1 MAGKSAASF
10 IVLAARSIKPTKSS
24 ISGISF
30 LLPES
35 SPLRTANKFAKS
47 PLRCRSINSWSKPI
61 AHILHRSRFAENGA
75 NPHTR
80 GWSRKKSR
88 VRAAFRWK
96 KSLAQQRQL
105 RKNSSDLSAGKID
118 MGKVGIVVR
127 YGFAFGTALIL
138 ASCAAPRD
146 TEHHIVVSVHD
157 QKLAL
162 LQKENLVAT
171 YPISTSKFGLSD
183 RPGSYGTP
191 LGELEIAD
199 KIGDG
204 APAGT
209 VFKDRRRTG
218 EIIPVDAPGRDPIV
232 TRIIWLRGREAQNA
246 NAFRRDIYIH
256 GTPEERNIGR
266 PASYGCIRMRS
277 VDIINLYGQ
286 VGAGAQV
293 SIVQSPLVAVI
304 PELNSASQMA
314 ETNHA
319 VGVIR

>member
-1 MAGKSAASF
+1 
-10 IVLAARSIKPTKSS
+10 
-24 ISGISF
+24 
-30 LLPES
+30 
-35 SPLRTANKFAKS
+35 
-47 PLRCRSINSWSKPI
+47 
-61 AHILHRSRFAENGA
+61 
-75 NPHTR
+75 
-80 GWSRKKSR
+80 
-88 VRAAFRWK
+88 
-96 KSLAQQRQL
+96 
-105 RKNSSDLSAGKID
+105 
-118 MGKVGIVVR
+118 MGKFKIVGR
-127 YGFAFGTALIL
+127 HALALGVATIIT
-138 ASCAAPRD
+138 SCAAPRD
-146 TEHHIVVSVHD
+146 TEHRIVVSVRD

-162 LQKENLVAT
+162 LQKGNLVAT
-171 YPISTSKFGLSD
+171 YPISTSKFGLGD
-183 RPGSYGTP
+183 RPGSFGTP

-218 EIIPVDAPGRDPIV
+218 EIVGVNAPGRDPIV
-232 TRIIWLRGREAQNA
+232 TRIIWLRGRETRNA

-277 VDIINLYGQ
+277 VDIINLYSQ
-286 VGAGAQV
+286 VGPGAEV
-293 SIVQSPLVAVI
+293 SILQSPLVALI